1 MKNKQAAKTM
11 VSIQTAKANRDSKT
25 SEQYYDERLKALG
38 RVIDKIRKSIDL
50 DTIFK
55 TTITELRQLL
65 YTDRVSVFRLFPEL
79 DWEGE
84 FVYEDVGR
92 AWGSIIDTKICG
104 IPNALSFPS
113 RYEKFASLYQQ
124 GKISVISD
132 TYRDCSQNDD
142 LEMLER
148 LQIRACITVPLR
160 IGEKIWG
167 LLSIHQCSNARKWLD
182 SEIEFVQQIAG
193 QLSIAIQQVEY
204 SEQSQRQATQLAKIA
219 ELLEQTTLQKE
230 KLNETLKELQ
240 ATQTQLIQ
248 SEKMAGLGQLVAG
261 IAHEINNPINFI
273 YGNLSHL
280 GDYAE
285 HLIRLL
291 SLYQQEFP
299 ETGQEIKALAR
310 KIDLNYIVEDLPLT
324 LDSMQIGAERI
335 LQLIG
340 SLRTFSRLDHAE
352 MKAVDIH
359 EGIDSTLL
367 ILQHRMRATPASP
380 TIEVVK
386 KYGELPKVECYAAEL
401 NQVFMNILGNAID
414 ALEDKCKNR
423 QYKNPQIIIHTN
435 ILDADTIM
443 ICISDNGCGIS
454 EDMRSRIFDP
464 FFTTKEP
471 GKGTGLGLS
480 VSYQIIV
487 EKHGGQIEYFSKP
500 GKSTGF
506 WIEIPIKHSC

>member
-1 MKNKQAAKTM
+1 MKNKQAAKAL
-11 VSIQTAKANRDSKT
+11 VSSQAAEANRDMKA
-25 SEQYYDERLKALG
+25 SEQYYDQRLKALG
-38 RVIDKIRKSIDL
+38 RVIDKIRKFLDL
-50 DTIFK
+50 ETIFK

-65 YTDRVSVFRLFPEL
+65 YTDRVSVFRFFPEL
-79 DWEGE
+79 NWEGE

-104 IPNALSFPS
+104 IPNALSFPY

-132 TYRDCSQNDD
+132 TYRDCAQNNDV
-142 LEMLER
+142 EMLER

-167 LLSIHQCSNARKWLD
+167 LLSVHQCSTARKWLD

-204 SEQSQRQATQLAKIA
+204 SEQSQRQATQLAKTA

-248 SEKMAGLGQLVAG
+248 GEKMAGLGQLVAG

-352 MKAVDIH
+352 MKPVDIH

-367 ILQHRMRATPASP
+367 ILQHRMRATPVLP

-386 KYGELPKVECYAAEL
+386 KYGELPKVECYAAQL

-480 VSYQIIV
+480 ISYQIIV
-487 EKHGGQIEYFSKP
+487 EKHGGQIEYFSKQ

>member
-1 MKNKQAAKTM
+1 MKNKQAT
-11 VSIQTAKANRDSKT
+11 KALASSQVAEVNRDMQAT
-25 SEQYYDERLKALG
+25 EQYYDERLKALG
-38 RVIDKIRKSIDL
+38 R
-50 DTIFK
+50 
-55 TTITELRQLL
+55 
-65 YTDRVSVFRLFPEL
+65 
-79 DWEGE
+79 
-84 FVYEDVGR
+84 
-92 AWGSIIDTKICG
+92 II
-104 IPNALSFPS
+104 
-113 RYEKFASLYQQ
+113 E
-124 GKISVISD
+124 
-132 TYRDCSQNDD
+132 
-142 LEMLER
+142 
-148 LQIRACITVPLR
+148 
-160 IGEKIWG
+160 
-167 LLSIHQCSNARKWLD
+167 
-182 SEIEFVQQIAG
+182 
-193 QLSIAIQQVEY
+193 
-204 SEQSQRQATQLAKIA
+204 RQATQLANTA

-230 KLNETLKELQ
+230 KLNETLKELR

-248 SEKMAGLGQLVAG
+248 GEKMAGLGQLVAG

-310 KIDLNYIVEDLPLT
+310 KIDLNYIVEDLPMT

-335 LQLIG
+335 LQLIA

-352 MKAVDIH
+352 IKPVDIH

-367 ILQHRMRATPASP
+367 ILQHRMRATPTLP
-380 TIEVVK
+380 TIEVIK

-423 QYKNPQIIIHTN
+423 QCKNPQIIIHTN
-435 ILDADTIM
+435 KLDAKTII
-443 ICISDNGCGIS
+443 ICVSDNGCGIS

-480 VSYQIIV
+480 ISYQIIV